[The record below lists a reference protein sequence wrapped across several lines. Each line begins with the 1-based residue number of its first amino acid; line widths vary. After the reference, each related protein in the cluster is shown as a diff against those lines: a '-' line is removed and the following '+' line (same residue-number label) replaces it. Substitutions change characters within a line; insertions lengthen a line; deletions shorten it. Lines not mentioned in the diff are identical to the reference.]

1 MALGIGAAFAAIAGE
16 EFQVG
21 PLPAG
26 PGGPAF
32 LTLRNFQAIKRYNN
46 ANAYALAAGLLADRL
61 AGGALVGD
69 WPRGYTPLDEAGRME
84 LQQRLAA
91 LGYPIS
97 KIDGKIGAETRDAIR
112 AFEQRNGLEDNGQA
126 SLELLNLLRRSG

>member
-1 MALGIGAAFAAIAGE
+1 M
-16 EFQVG
+16 
-21 PLPAG
+21 
-26 PGGPAF
+26 
-32 LTLRNFQAIKRYNN
+32 
-46 ANAYALAAGLLADRL
+46 ADRL
-61 AGGALVGD
+61 AGGGALVGD